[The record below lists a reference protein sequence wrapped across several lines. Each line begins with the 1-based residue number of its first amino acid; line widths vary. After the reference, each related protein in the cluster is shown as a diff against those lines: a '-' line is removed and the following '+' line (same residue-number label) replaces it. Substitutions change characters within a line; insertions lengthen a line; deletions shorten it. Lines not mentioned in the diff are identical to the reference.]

1 MEEKFGDDK
10 ERMLKELI
18 KKGESE
24 SLELKPSLS
33 QINEI
38 IETVAA
44 FANAKGGK
52 VIIGVSNRG
61 EVLGLK
67 IGKDTI
73 EKLTNKILAS
83 LEPKIYPSISV
94 KEIEGK
100 QVIVISVE
108 EAKEKPVFA
117 FGRAYKRVGRSTLRM
132 SKNEIERVILEK
144 RRIYWDEQI
153 CEDASLED
161 IDEKKV
167 EWYLERREKIRK
179 VKKPREMDLDF
190 ID

>member
-1 MEEKFGDDK
+1 MSS
-10 ERMLKELI
+10 R
-18 KKGESE
+18 
-24 SLELKPSLS
+24 
-33 QINEI
+33 
-38 IETVAA
+38 TW
-44 FANAKGGK
+44 
-52 VIIGVSNRG
+52 
-61 EVLGLK
+61 GLK

-94 KEIEGK
+94 KEIEGN

-108 EAKEKPVFA
+108 EAKEKAVFA

-144 RRIYWDEQI
+144 RRVYWDEQI
-153 CEDASLED
+153 CEEASMED

-167 EWYLERREKIRK
+167 EWYLERREEIRK
-179 VKKPREMDLDF
+179 VKKPKEMDFRTLLLK
-190 ID
+190 

>member
-167 EWYLERREKIRK
+167 EWYLERREEIRK